1 MTDGEILSEHT
12 DHDVAVARMKDEGAN
27 DSTALIHAAISM
39 LVWLASDLDIDE
51 HFEAKSKAY
60 FLACLRVC
68 DARKAMR

>member
-1 MTDGEILSEHT
+1 MILHT
-12 DHDVAVARMKDEGAN
+12 AP
-27 DSTALIHAAISM
+27 IQAAISM
-39 LVWLASDLDIDE
+39 LVWLASDLDMDE